1 MANVLNYK
9 IVKKGFS
16 FREALTA
23 SGVMAFAGMGD
34 TILYSI
40 LPVYGKQI
48 GFSVVY
54 IGILLSVNRFV
65 RILANTSIANV
76 VNIIGMRKVLLI
88 SSVLAI
94 LTTFMYGME
103 IGFIGFLIA
112 RILWGISYSGLKL
125 STLNYAAHSQK
136 TTGLAFGIVKS
147 IKALGGLFILWVGP
161 LIIGA
166 LGIQLGLRLIA
177 LMSGIGIVL
186 ALTLPNKSVHKK
198 EKRVKAIE
206 SFKPNA
212 INGLVFMFAFV
223 IDGILVVTLTN
234 LFRDGISTSQ
244 ILLVTV
250 AFYLFLKRGFAT
262 IVSLLVGVLSL
273 KMKPQLLFNISA
285 TISILGLVFI
295 AFSWVKLGVVLAFL
309 FNTILV
315 TFSPLIAIKSH
326 KHTLQAISG
335 ISTWWDLGAA
345 IGAFSGIYLIQNLG
359 TTILYILS
367 VVLLLSLFINFIMN
381 HGKTD

>member
-9 IVKKGFS
+9 RVKIGFS

-65 RILANTSIANV
+65 RILANTSIANM
-76 VNIIGMRKVLLI
+76 VNEIGMRKVLLI
-88 SSVLAI
+88 SSVLAM

-125 STLNYAAHSQK
+125 STLNYAARSQT
-136 TTGLAFGIVKS
+136 TTGLAFGMVKS
-147 IKALGGLFILWVGP
+147 VKALGGLFILWVGP
-161 LIIGA
+161 LIIGVF
-166 LGIQLGLRLIA
+166 GIQSGLSLIA
-177 LMSGIGIVL
+177 LTSGIGVVL
-186 ALTLPNKSVHKK
+186 ALTLPKKRGLKK
-198 EKRVKAIE
+198 EKRVKVTE

-223 IDGILVVTLTN
+223 IDGVLVVTLAN
-234 LFRDGISTSQ
+234 LFKNGITTSQ
-244 ILLVTV
+244 TLLVTV

-309 FNTILV
+309 FNIILV
-315 TFSPLIAIKSH
+315 TFSPLIAIKSQ
-326 KHTLQAISG
+326 KNTLQAISG

-359 TTILYILS
+359 VTTLYILS
-367 VVLLLSLFINFIMN
+367 VVLLLSLFTNFIVN
-381 HGKTD
+381 HGKTN